1 MVSHR
6 PFPGPSDEARW
17 DREDS
22 IPIGGWRPGWAAV
35 VQSLAT
41 IGRDG
46 VSPSFPG
53 LHLVGTVSHR
63 PFPRLSDEAH
73 RDREDSIPTGGWR
86 PGGAAVVQSLATIGR
101 GGVSPSFPGLHLVGT
116 VSHRPFPRLSDEAH
130 RDREDS
136 IPTGDGGPAGHP
148 CRGVSVPAAIGSWS
162 PSCTGRC
169 TTDD

>member
-6 PFPGPSDEARW
+6 PFPGLSDEARW

-35 VQSLAT
+35 VQS
-41 IGRDG
+41 
-46 VSPSFPG
+46 V
-53 LHLVGTVSHR
+53 
-63 PFPRLSDEAH
+63 
-73 RDREDSIPTGGWR
+73 
-86 PGGAAVVQSLATIGR
+86 ATIGR

-136 IPTGDGGPAGHP
+136 IPTGGWRPGWAAGF
-148 CRGVSVPAAIGSWS
+148 GSGELRRVALGLARLLLDANITARIPNKPPFDFIVYS
-162 PSCTGRC
+162 TKNKRC
-169 TTDD
+169 VF